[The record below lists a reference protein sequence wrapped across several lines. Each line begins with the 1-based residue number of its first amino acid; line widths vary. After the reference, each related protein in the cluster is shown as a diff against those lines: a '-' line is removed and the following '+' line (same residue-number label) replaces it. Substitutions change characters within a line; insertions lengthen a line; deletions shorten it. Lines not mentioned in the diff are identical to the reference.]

1 MKNDTLQCQGHET
14 KPVNGGVAKWIAH
27 MTCKRSVVSSKA
39 PVVSLSKKLYPH
51 FLVLVSSRNGFEHV
65 K

>member
-14 KPVNGGVAKWIAH
+14 KPVNGGVAQWIAN
-27 MTCKRSVVSSKA
+27 MTCKRSVVSLNPIKG
-39 PVVSLSKKLYPH
+39 
-51 FLVLVSSRNGFEHV
+51 SRCFI